1 MVIHSTEQDVEI
13 NGLRVCI
20 ERKPIKHIHLAVYPP
35 DGHVHVSA
43 PCDCADER
51 IKLYVL
57 EKWGWLID
65 KREAITKY
73 ARQNNREYVSGE
85 AHYFKG
91 NLYRLKIVEIRHGI
105 QGVEIDGDYLV
116 LRVHE
121 GATAEQRSAVLSSW
135 YREQLLPII
144 DSYISKWESIL
155 NVKLATYEIRLMA
168 AKWGTCSKEK
178 SKAIFNLELAKKPNV
193 CAEYVVAHE
202 LAHLIERT
210 HNADFLKI
218 LDRFFPDW
226 REIKHQ
232 LNAFPV

>member
-1 MVIHSTEQDVEI
+1 MVACSTKQNIEI
-13 NGLRVCI
+13 NGLIVCI

-35 DGHVHVSA
+35 DGRVHVSA
-43 PCDCADER
+43 PIDCSDER
-51 IKLYVL
+51 IRLYVL
-57 EKWGWLID
+57 EKWVWLVD
-65 KREAITKY
+65 KRKAITEY
-73 ARQNNREYVSGE
+73 ARQDNREYVSGE

-91 NLYRLKIVEIRHGI
+91 NLYRLKVIEIKHGM
-105 QGVEIDGDYLV
+105 QGVEIEGDYLV
-116 LRVHE
+116 LHIHE
-121 GATAEQRSAVLSSW
+121 GATIEQRSAVLLSW
-135 YREQLLPII
+135 YREQLLPVIET
-144 DSYISKWESIL
+144 YVSKWEKIL
-155 NVKLATYEIRLMA
+155 NVKLATHEIRLMT
-168 AKWGTCSKEK
+168 AKWGTCSKKK

-193 CAEYVVAHE
+193 CVEYVVAHE